1 MEFIGNLIKTVIGY
15 FIIWCVIAFIYWI
28 ITIMFSLTFNPM
40 VVWTITGIIFVI
52 DLLVTAGKKL
62 EDI

>member
-28 ITIMFSLTFNPM
+28 ITIMFSLTFNPN
-40 VVWTITGIIFVI
+40 VVWVIVGIIFVL
-52 DLLVTAGKKL
+52 DLLITVRKKL
-62 EDI
+62 DDM